1 MVRKFALLFGI
12 VYLVV
17 GVLGFVP
24 GIVQPARDHHG
35 LVVEAGHGYLMGLFP
50 INLLHNIVHLLV
62 GLLGVLGS
70 RSVPGAVRYARGLAI
85 FYGLLA
91 VLGLFP
97 VTNTMFGLVPIH
109 GNDIWLHAVSALI
122 AAYFGWMARDTGAE
136 TRPA

>member
-1 MVRKFALLFGI
+1 VVQKFALFFGI
-12 VYLVV
+12 LYIVV
-17 GVLGFVP
+17 GVLGFIP
-24 GIVQPARDHHG
+24 GIVQPATDHHG
-35 LVVEAGHGYLMGLFP
+35 LAVEAGHGYLMGLFP

-62 GLLGVLGS
+62 GALGVLGS
-70 RSVPGAVRYARGLAI
+70 RSVSGAVKYARGLAI

-91 VLGLFP
+91 VMGLFP

-122 AAYFGWMARDTGAE
+122 AAYFGWMARDTVAQ